1 MEKLFNKIDEL
12 QPVYK
17 QLWKDMVAIET
28 PSRNEAQI
36 NKLVDLIQAFA
47 QGRGFV
53 VNRFPSRGMGDYIT
67 VGTACES
74 KKQPFTFMGHM
85 DTVHPIGLFGP
96 EVLKEE
102 DGWLYGPGAVDCKG
116 GLVCAMLTM
125 EALTACGYE
134 ERPLKLIMTPD
145 EEISSPTSREFIQE
159 QNTGSA
165 ALFNCE
171 TGTDGKLVTGRKGIY
186 KIKVEVTG
194 KASHAGNDYF
204 GGVSAIRECCLKIL
218 TIEGLSQE
226 GGTTYNCGVIQGG
239 TVSNVV
245 AEKCWF
251 EVDIRAVT
259 QESMDEAVKKVCS
272 IAEHCT
278 LNGAVGKAI
287 LPERYRP
294 PFAPNMGTDLLFER
308 IRAVGHHYGIE
319 ELTPMQPGGGSDIV
333 FAAQVGVPGVCSI
346 GVCGTGTHS
355 VREKADISSL
365 ARRAKLMGA
374 TIWDYAKA
382 LEY

>member
-1 MEKLFNKIDEL
+1 MEALFTKIDEL
-12 QPVYK
+12 QPIYK
-17 QLWKDMVAIET
+17 QFWKDIVAIET
-28 PSRNEAQI
+28 PSRNREQMTKMVNA
-36 NKLVDLIQAFA
+36 VDAFA
-47 QGRGFV
+47 ESRGFKGT
-53 VNRFPSRGMGDYIT
+53 RHPDLGMGEMLT
-67 VGTACES
+67 VETVTES
-74 KKQPFTFMGHM
+74 KMQPFTFMGHM
-85 DTVHPIGLFGP
+85 DTVHPMGLFGP
-96 EVLKEE
+96 EVVREE
-102 DGWLYGPGAVDCKG
+102 DGKLYGPGAVDCKG

-125 EALTACGYE
+125 ESLTATGYD

-145 EEISSPTSREFIQE
+145 EEISSPTSREFIKE
-159 QNTGSA
+159 QNRGSA

-259 QESMDEAVKKVCS
+259 QEAMDDAVQKVCS

-278 LNGAVGKAI
+278 LKGAVGKAI

-319 ELTPMQPGGGSDIV
+319 ELTAMQPGGGSDIV
-333 FAAQVGVPGVCSI
+333 FASQVGVPGVCSI

-355 VREKADISSL
+355 VREVADIASL
-365 ARRAKLMGA
+365 TRRARLMGA
-374 TIWDYAKA
+374 TIKDFAHA

>member
-1 MEKLFNKIDEL
+1 MEALFTKIDEL
-12 QPVYK
+12 FPIYK
-17 QLWKDMVAIET
+17 QFWKDIVAIET
-28 PSRNEAQI
+28 PSRNREQMAKMV
-36 NKLVDLIQAFA
+36 NAVYAFA
-47 QGRGFV
+47 ESRGFKV
-53 VNRFPSRGMGDYIT
+53 TRHPDLGMGEMLT
-67 VGTACES
+67 VETVTES

-85 DTVHPIGLFGP
+85 DTVHPMGLFGP
-96 EVLKEE
+96 EVVREE
-102 DGWLYGPGAVDCKG
+102 DGKLYGPGAVDCKG

-125 EALTACGYE
+125 EALTACGYQ

-145 EEISSPTSREFIQE
+145 EEISSPTSREFIKE
-159 QNTGSA
+159 QNRGSA

-171 TGTDGKLVTGRKGIY
+171 TGTEGKLVTGRKGIY

-204 GGVSAIRECCLKIL
+204 GGTSAIRECCLKIL

-226 GGTTYNCGVIQGG
+226 GGTTFNCGVIQGG

-259 QESMDEAVKKVCS
+259 QEAMDDAVQKVCS

-278 LNGAVGKAI
+278 LKGAVGKAI

-319 ELTPMQPGGGSDIV
+319 ELTAMQPGGGSDIV

-355 VREKADISSL
+355 VREVADIASL
-365 ARRAKLMGA
+365 TRRAKLMGA
-374 TIWDYAKA
+374 TIKDFAHA